1 MLTILKTLRAALT
14 NSTTPLKHQ
23 EIMKELT
30 ISLRNE
36 NIHSLEAKSATKIL
50 NNIATYEDITLMTI
64 ADSDSNEFVNM
75 IISSLRK
82 QYVIFPT

>member
-1 MLTILKTLRAALT
+1 
-14 NSTTPLKHQ
+14 
-23 EIMKELT
+23 MKEST

-64 ADSDSNEFVNM
+64 ADSDSNEFVDM
-75 IISSLRK
+75 IISSLEMATKHSIEKTNTKLIEALLTRAE
-82 QYVIFPT
+82 I